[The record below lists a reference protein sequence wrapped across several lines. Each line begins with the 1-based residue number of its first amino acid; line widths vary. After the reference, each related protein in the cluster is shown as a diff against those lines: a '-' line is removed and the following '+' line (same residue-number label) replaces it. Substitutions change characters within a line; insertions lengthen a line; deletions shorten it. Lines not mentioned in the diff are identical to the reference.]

1 MLSFLLDEHVS
12 PQVALRL
19 RERHFSITAYALQ
32 DWQQGRY
39 LSTRDDFIL
48 DAASQHSL
56 TLVTYDVSTIP
67 NWIKKRSQ
75 KDLSHSGV
83 IFVAGRTIKSS
94 DIGGLVRALSYLW
107 TQRKKEDWTN
117 RVEFLGKE

>member
-19 RERHFSITAYALQ
+19 REKHFFTTAYALQ
-32 DWQQGRY
+32 DWQQGQY
-39 LSTRDDFIL
+39 LSTRDDLIL

-75 KDLSHSGV
+75 KGLSHSGI
-83 IFVAGRTIKSS
+83 IFIADKTIQSS
-94 DIGGLVRALSYLW
+94 DIGSLVRALSYIW
-107 TQRKKEDWTN
+107 TQKNQENWTN
-117 RVEFLGKE
+117 RIEFLGKA